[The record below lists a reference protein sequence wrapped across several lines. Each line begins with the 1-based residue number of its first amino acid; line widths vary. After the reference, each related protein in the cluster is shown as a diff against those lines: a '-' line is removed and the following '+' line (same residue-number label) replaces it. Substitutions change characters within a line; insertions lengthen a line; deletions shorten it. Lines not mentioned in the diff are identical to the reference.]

1 MRLMLLTLCHLARQ
15 MFFFFCLFKGH
26 YVFDSELILVLV
38 LLTQDIRVRC
48 KLGKLR
54 ILEKLKM

>member
-15 MFFFFCLFKGH
+15 MFFLFEGH

-38 LLTQDIRVRC
+38 LLTQDICLRC